1 MEHLVY
7 DSLNEEVFRQFPELR
22 QPSYAELKV
31 DAKEG
36 PYIVFG
42 TLFNRYLADLAAG
55 TNQESMKRAA
65 SFLEKMAV
73 AKDERVPDMLS
84 LEVLPTLLRNQ
95 AMIDSYWPLLGTA
108 TRHRLRCLPP
118 RFSRKV
124 NLPSFE

>member
-108 TRHRLRCLPP
+108 TRHRLRCLPR